1 MNNLNVIG
9 THTAVSEL
17 STLLVLRHSNN
28 SIGIVQDV
36 NEQGNLIEIVPDQ
49 NGVDKMICIDS
60 SADSF
65 MNFYADFY
73 HQLKDPAD
81 YSFFKVRE
89 YEARETAI
97 SLQRYVELSSDNER
111 KDLKEYEV
119 SIETVE
125 SFRNKNYI
133 DRESCFVNDGFHN
146 QSSEIS
152 VNSTYRFQIED
163 VPWER
168 LNEIGVDREKL
179 ERIGALDSLLKGYKT
194 RMLIPILL
202 NGGNSFRTVDAR
214 LQLRLDNSGEVVVC
228 IHQVQDRPD
237 FNQLYFGHQF
247 TKADEINLL
256 KFGNMGRVVELVD
269 ERTGELIPSLISMDR
284 LTNELI
290 SLRMDFVRIP
300 LVICG
305 VTLSLEQRKILRV
318 GKRLFIENMLSKR
331 GSLFSATVQFNAE
344 KQWVE
349 FLFEKNLKRCKK
361 VLREDFNK
369 EVPVMFR
376 GKYLRQWQ
384 MKKLK
389 AGESAYISGLVS
401 DSGKKY
407 QGYIRFDKESG
418 RILFSFKNPMKKSK
432 VLLISGSR
440 R

>member
-1 MNNLNVIG
+1 MNNLNTIG
-9 THTAVSEL
+9 TKTAVSEL
-17 STLLVLRHSNN
+17 STLLVLRHSNS

-36 NEQGNLIEIVPDQ
+36 SEQGNLIDIVPDQ

-73 HQLKDPAD
+73 HQLKDPVD

-97 SLQRYVELSSDNER
+97 SLQRYIEFSSDEER
-111 KDLKEYEV
+111 KDLKDYAV

-125 SFRNKNYI
+125 SFRNKNYA
-133 DRESCFVNDGFHN
+133 DRESCFVNGGFHS

-152 VNSTYRFQIED
+152 VNSAYRYQIED

-168 LNEIGVDREKL
+168 LAEIGVDRAML
-179 ERIGALDSLLKGYKT
+179 ERLGALDSLLKGHKT

-202 NGGNSFRTVDAR
+202 NGENSVSSIDAR
-214 LQLRLDNSGEVVVC
+214 LQLRLDNSGDVVVC
-228 IHQVQDRPD
+228 IHTVQGRPD
-237 FNQLYFGHQF
+237 FNQLFFGHQF
-247 TKADEINLL
+247 TKEDEMNLL
-256 KFGNMGRVVELVD
+256 KFGNLGRVVELVD

-300 LVICG
+300 LVIRG
-305 VTLSLEQRKILRV
+305 VTLSLEQRNILRE
-318 GKRLFIENMLSKR
+318 GKYLFIENMLSKKGR
-331 GSLFSATVQFNAE
+331 LFSAIVQFNAE

-349 FLFEKNLKRCKK
+349 FLFEKNLKRSGT
-361 VLREDFNK
+361 VLEENSNK

-389 AGESAYISGLVS
+389 AGETAYISGLVS

-407 QGYIRFDKESG
+407 QGYIRFDKKSG
-418 RILFSFKNPMKKSK
+418 RILFSFKNPMKK
-432 VLLISGSR
+432 
-440 R
+440 